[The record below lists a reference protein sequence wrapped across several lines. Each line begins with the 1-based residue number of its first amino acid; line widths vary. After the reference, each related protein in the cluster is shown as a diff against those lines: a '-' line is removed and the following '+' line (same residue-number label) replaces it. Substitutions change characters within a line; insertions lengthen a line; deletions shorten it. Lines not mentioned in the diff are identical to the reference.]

1 MEVGEVLDETR
12 LVIVNQFRIHYTI
25 LSTLGCLKFYIER
38 VKEKLAASNENLAK
52 AKKKMYGKNPGGR
65 HSLLFPRSY
74 SVDSHWE
81 GDSIPKS

>member
-12 LVIVNQFRIHYTI
+12 LVIVNQLLRIHYTI
-25 LSTLGCLKFYIER
+25 LSTLGCLKFYIKR
-38 VKEKLAASNENLAK
+38 VKGKLAASNENLAK

-74 SVDSHWE
+74 SVDSH
-81 GDSIPKS
+81 